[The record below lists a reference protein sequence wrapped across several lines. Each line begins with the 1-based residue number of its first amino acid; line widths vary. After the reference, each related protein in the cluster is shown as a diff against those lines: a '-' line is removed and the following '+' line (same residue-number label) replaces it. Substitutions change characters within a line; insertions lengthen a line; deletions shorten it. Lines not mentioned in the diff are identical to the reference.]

1 VPDEEDQTGLY
12 GVARIPIG
20 VLQLARAAKQQPR
33 PYVGSILIVGL
44 LALMWMVDH
53 RAPSPAYGV
62 LALLLLIGVC
72 AGVEPRI
79 SPASS
84 RMWSRICPWRRRR
97 LR

>member
-1 VPDEEDQTGLY
+1 MPDEEDQTGLY

-53 RAPSPAYGV
+53 HAPSPAYGV

-72 AGVEPRI
+72 AGVEPGGV
-79 SPASS
+79 PARS
-84 RMWSRICPWRRRR
+84 RTWSTICPWLRRRPR
-97 LR
+97 